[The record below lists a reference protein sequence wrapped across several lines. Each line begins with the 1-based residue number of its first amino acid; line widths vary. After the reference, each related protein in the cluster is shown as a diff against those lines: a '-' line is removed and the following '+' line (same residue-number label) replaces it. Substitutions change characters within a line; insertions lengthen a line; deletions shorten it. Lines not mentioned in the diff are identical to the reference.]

1 MPIKGSLAYGTESAI
16 ANNNVVVISNSHLGL
31 DSSYKWS
38 SDNMSNNADATAW
51 CKYSVFGGYSAGSAK
66 DNIVVVENS
75 IINGNVYGGFEL
87 QNQLTG
93 QNGLR
98 ELHSNVVS
106 LHNVK
111 IMPGNAVY
119 GTATADT
126 VISTN
131 SDLNYGADGQVF
143 FNEDE
148 LHPVNRRRGIVYVAG
163 SNFADSVYARY
174 VHFGQYFDPNTMVC
188 LIKIPM

>member
-1 MPIKGSLAYGTESAI
+1 MGAEGWNASKNFVSIKDATLCRTKHKTEAMGVIGGRGFLVTASIQAMPTKGSLAYGTESAI

-51 CKYSVFGGYSAGSAK
+51 CKYSVFGGYPQVLLK

-143 FNEDE
+143 
-148 LHPVNRRRGIVYVAG
+148 L
-163 SNFADSVYARY
+163 
-174 VHFGQYFDPNTMVC
+174 Q
-188 LIKIPM
+188 

>member
-1 MPIKGSLAYGTESAI
+1 
-16 ANNNVVVISNSHLGL
+16 
-31 DSSYKWS
+31 
-38 SDNMSNNADATAW
+38 
-51 CKYSVFGGYSAGSAK
+51 
-66 DNIVVVENS
+66 
-75 IINGNVYGGFEL
+75 
-87 QNQLTG
+87 
-93 QNGLR
+93 
-98 ELHSNVVS
+98 
-106 LHNVK
+106 
-111 IMPGNAVY
+111 MPGNAVY

-174 VHFGQYFDPNTMVC
+174 VHFGQYFDPNTMVFDQDTNVIQNFYLLYNKDVDGPANETDNPGLVRISNPDDPEAIKLGQLVAGSYVVNRRV
-188 LIKIPM
+188 LIRVFLNVILMIAPQQMVIIIFGWQPTPI